1 MNLKEKLQNLK
12 SNLLEDDDT
21 KYVSKKD
28 ILLEKKIEDFLTW
41 YENDFLDYVYYK
53 EDVKDNSLRLRKFI
67 DKMAIWYE
75 LRYPDYEIEK
85 KFNYNN
91 FDKKSINDIMFKDN
105 EYVDTLL
112 DDKSFKDLDWDEFY
126 NTHAFIKSLPS
137 NEKDYLSKPSYFD
150 TVYLYPKRSAYL
162 HLTKNGYVS
171 SSESFTA
178 YTNGKVRDEELE
190 GMHLKEVYSL
200 LIQRGIK
207 LPKDCEI
214 AKLINAVDR
223 RMYFKDELLNSI
235 MYKIIERGG
244 NIIGPRRGYLFA
256 KEFNRNLD
264 IPMMYAAS
272 AYDPKNVD
280 FANQYLDDGGNSDL
294 ECYNNY
300 FLRENKADLRL
311 ISVEDII
318 NEREIARINYDELVY
333 QREMSRKEKELEEIA
348 IELEKIE
355 KEKDFKAKR
364 LERRLEKSR
373 NRMSNY

>member
-1 MNLKEKLQNLK
+1 MNLKEKLQNLRN
-12 SNLLEDDDT
+12 NLLKEN
-21 KYVSKKD
+21 KEKHVSKKD
-28 ILLEKKIEDFLTW
+28 VLLENKIEDFLTW
-41 YENDFLDYVYYK
+41 YVNDFLNFIHYK
-53 EDVKDNSLRLRKFI
+53 DDVKDSSLKLRKFI

-91 FDKKSINDIMFKDN
+91 YDKKSINDIMFKDN

-126 NTHAFIKSLPS
+126 NTHTFIKSLTNS
-137 NEKDYLSKPSYFD
+137 EKVYLSKPSYFGV
-150 TVYLYPKRSAYL
+150 VYLYSNKGAHL

-171 SSESFTA
+171 SAEAFTV

-200 LIQRGIK
+200 LIQRGVK
-207 LPKDCEI
+207 VPNDSEI
-214 AKLINAVDR
+214 LKLINAVDR
-223 RMYFKDELLNSI
+223 RMYFKDELLNSV

-272 AYDPKNVD
+272 TYDSKNGEL
-280 FANQYLDDGGNSDL
+280 ANQYLDDGGNSDL

-300 FLRENKADLRL
+300 FLRDDKANLRL
-311 ISVEDII
+311 ISIEDII
-318 NEREIARINYDELVY
+318 NEREIVRINYDEFIY
-333 QREMSRKEKELEEIA
+333 QREMNREKKELEEIKK
-348 IELEKIE
+348 ELEKIE

-364 LERRLEKSR
+364 LERKLEKSR
-373 NRMSNY
+373 NRMNNH

>member
-1 MNLKEKLQNLK
+1 MNLKEKLQNLR
-12 SNLLEDDDT
+12 SNLLEENEE
-21 KYVSKKD
+21 KYISKID
-28 ILLEKKIEDFLTW
+28 VLLEKKIEEFLTW

-53 EDVKDNSLRLRKFI
+53 EDVKNSSLRLSKFI

-75 LRYPDYEIEK
+75 LRYPDYEVNK
-85 KFNYNN
+85 LFGYNN
-91 FDKKSINDIMFKDN
+91 EKKSINDMMFKDN

-137 NEKDYLSKPSYFD
+137 SEKAYLSKPSYSGM
-150 TVYLYPKRSAYL
+150 VYLYPKGSAHL

-171 SSESFTA
+171 SAEEFTA
-178 YTNGKVRDEELE
+178 YTNNKVRDEELE

-200 LIQRGIK
+200 LIQRGVR
-207 LPKDCEI
+207 LPNDCEI
-214 AKLINAVDR
+214 LKLINVVDR

-264 IPMMYAAS
+264 IPMMYGAS
-272 AYDPKNVD
+272 TYDSKNVD

-300 FLRENKADLRL
+300 FLRDNKANLRL
-311 ISVEDII
+311 VSVEDII
-318 NEREIARINYDELVY
+318 NEREIARINYDEYVY
-333 QREMSRKEKELEEIA
+333 ENEMIKQEKELEEIKR
-348 IELEKIE
+348 ELEKIE
-355 KEKDFKAKR
+355 KENDFKAKR
-364 LERRLEKSR
+364 LERKLEKSR
-373 NRMSNY
+373 NRMNNY